1 MLKKLSIYQIGLL
14 PLGLV
19 AGPLVAEIILFL
31 IFINSLYYLITEK
44 NNFIFNENIL
54 KIFLIFEYILL

>member
-31 IFINSLYYLITEK
+31 IFINSLYYLITE

-54 KIFLIFEYILL
+54 KIF